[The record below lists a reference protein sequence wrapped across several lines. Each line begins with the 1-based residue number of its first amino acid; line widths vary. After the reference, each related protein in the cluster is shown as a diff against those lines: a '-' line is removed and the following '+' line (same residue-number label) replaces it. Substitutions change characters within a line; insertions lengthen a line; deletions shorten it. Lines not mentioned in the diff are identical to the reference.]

1 MCVSTCSKMSSRAE
15 CLTGGGNC
23 DKILI
28 SRAGFRHVL
37 PAVQI
42 KCMGG
47 TCFALAVA
55 RYLQVLQVNKAHAC
69 QTRSICA
76 TAAEAAARGA
86 CGSSSTSSLRGS
98 HAFGI

>member
-15 CLTGGGNC
+15 CLTGGGSC

-28 SRAGFRHVL
+28 SRAGFHHVL

-47 TCFALAVA
+47 TCFAHAVA
-55 RYLQVLQVNKAHAC
+55 RYLQVLQVNKARAC
-69 QTRSICA
+69 QTRSICV

-98 HAFGI
+98 DAFGI